1 MKRKNGLLK
10 SLSLEFHSIY
20 WSQAQQVEE
29 SNIASEMITY
39 AKPSKQYTFE
49 DMKDQIDERR
59 ARQEQIKLIQEKR
72 YDSCAVERQRDSNS
86 SNKYFCID

>member
-1 MKRKNGLLK
+1 
-10 SLSLEFHSIY
+10 
-20 WSQAQQVEE
+20 
-29 SNIASEMITY
+29 MITY

-72 YDSCAVERQRDSNS
+72 YDS
-86 SNKYFCID
+86 